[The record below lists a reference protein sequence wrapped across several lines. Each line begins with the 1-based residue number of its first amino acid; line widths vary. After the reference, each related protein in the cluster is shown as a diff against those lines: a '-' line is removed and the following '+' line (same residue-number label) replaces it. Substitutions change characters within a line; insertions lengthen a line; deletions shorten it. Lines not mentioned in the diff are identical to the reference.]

1 MITFCQLLI
10 EVTDATR
17 IACDRRP
24 DVDTEQQL
32 VSARREWTPDD
43 HFWSAGLGQL
53 GDPVLEHLLHQDH
66 VEPAVELASDLDF
79 DPNLTEPAG
88 GMQGSAGLT

>member
-43 HFWSAGLGQL
+43 HFWPPSPGQL
-53 GDPVLEHLLHQDH
+53 GDPGLEHLLQQNH
-66 VEPAVELASDLDF
+66 VEPAVELASNLNL

-88 GMQGSAGLT
+88 GMEGSAGLT